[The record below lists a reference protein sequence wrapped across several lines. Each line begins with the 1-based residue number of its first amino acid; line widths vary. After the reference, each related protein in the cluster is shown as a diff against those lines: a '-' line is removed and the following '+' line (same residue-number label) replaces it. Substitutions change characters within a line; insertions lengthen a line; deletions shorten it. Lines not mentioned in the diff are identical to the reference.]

1 MNKQNENLF
10 REKFRLLNSQEHS
23 EDIKWSSTSSSE
35 PESTILNNNVN
46 EDRRRNRKRKR
57 KKNVLKNISNLDI
70 TFIDSCKNEDSCVE
84 VIYNRGMEMIAN
96 CGRNSLIF
104 TAVFTLFWI
113 KTVHSIDCFKCVS
126 MNGRFPA
133 CDDPFHN
140 NHSLQMLESP
150 CMGGRK
156 GRDGLFPATSCIKI
170 AGVFHDTGETITV
183 RGCGLDSGTATT
195 DTEIIRMSHCGRF
208 YYDERYV
215 HGCLQS
221 CNDADACNS
230 SNNIKSYIPSIVTLY
245 ALLSLLRS

>member
-1 MNKQNENLF
+1 M
-10 REKFRLLNSQEHS
+10 EKL
-23 EDIKWSSTSSSE
+23 
-35 PESTILNNNVN
+35 PE
-46 EDRRRNRKRKR
+46 R
-57 KKNVLKNISNLDI
+57 
-70 TFIDSCKNEDSCVE
+70 
-84 VIYNRGMEMIAN
+84 
-96 CGRNSLIF
+96 GRNNIF
-104 TAVFTLFWI
+104 IAAVLTLCWAT
-113 KTVHSIDCFKCVS
+113 TVHSIDCFKCVS

-170 AGVFHDTGETITV
+170 AGVFVYQMLESPCMGGRKGRDGLFPATSCIKIAGVFDDTGETITV

-208 YYDERYV
+208 YYDDRYV

-221 CNDADACNS
+221 CNDADACN
-230 SNNIKSYIPSIVTLY
+230 KSDHLQSTLPVIVLIY
-245 ALLSLLRS
+245 HAYLLLVS